1 MSRKNLNQYYKKAFQ
16 DFAGGLNTQDSP
28 LTTQPNQFKQLDNWV
43 VNDRGLLE
51 KVEGY
56 SIDGSPF
63 PDDADSFIRM
73 LVNYKR
79 GTSVDKL
86 VCSALDEGN
95 SNATYRVDL
104 KETAGDGN
112 YAYIGHTTGTATFN
126 NANTALVGV
135 GTAWASHLKAGDKI
149 KAASHTD
156 AMYTEISSVT
166 NDTNIVLVGGGY
178 LGANTGGVAFIARII
193 LHEDFIPSGITF
205 NDNLVITN
213 GSEAPMS
220 YNNTTLNKITDTDA
234 PKGKFIEAHKSRIFI
249 AHTTG
254 SPSSVYWS
262 ATNDETAWDATSVEP
277 IFPKDG
283 GNICGIKSFADSL
296 IVFKDNGK
304 ICQVVG
310 DFDQSTAGEPNFI
323 RKVDTPDN
331 IGVIAGYTAVIGN
344 DNRLYFLAESGVYAL
359 DRGMGLRKMSWNIN
373 PTTSSIT
380 MRSGTVSA
388 KAFTYDTKT
397 QWDGG
402 TYSGTMATSTGELRP
417 YVDKY
422 AISDALKGNRLV
434 SVAIDSSQ
442 TVHVAYVSSIVSR
455 QINYKKYTSD
465 GTLTSETAFT
475 LDASG
480 YGGYNYSAV
489 SSISIDVAANGDVGI
504 VVGAIYGDS
513 GAGWIAAL
521 VGGYRTSGAWGSK
534 TEIQNLG
541 LNSNLSVTPYSVSV
555 ATKFRSDNLQ
565 RMFSLFSDSGGT
577 TRDQYW
583 ARTSGSGG
591 TWSVAGTVTSSVALP
606 IVGYC
611 DLALNSSDNPR
622 IAFVQGTTSNA
633 IENTYSNNDGSSW
646 TTANFTTSITS
657 VATGPFVQVT
667 SGGNFRFVWGGVYS
681 GSDQIVRRDVTA
693 GTSTVIDS
701 SSAQVLGYA
710 LNSSNEDTTYE
721 VTTSTSGTE
730 KVYYN
735 QSTTFTASS
744 SYLGTTLYQ
753 NGARGMAINSNV
765 YATVGFGVNA
775 NEVVVRRT
783 SFSSNWKSNE
793 ASDATLTAWSV
804 ATIVATVNSVTTT
817 YTAALATSDQGA
829 DPLADGAYTTT
840 LVSGNVVSTDSTKV
854 FQSTRV
860 TFVLTDFVGASVE
873 SIILDYT
880 GTGAGPV
887 LPTGILFDNEVYF
900 SYSASENNNS
910 HVLLLDKEGSFVNI
924 DYPVIFMAR
933 YKGLLYAGMATT
945 GKVAKLRDTFAF
957 NTASYTATAI
967 SKEDLLGS
975 LELEKDIHK
984 IYLIYETKLAGT
996 FTFSYRLDNF
1006 KNPAGATWK
1015 DTTVTQTSA
1024 SATPGFAEIL
1034 VGNKATSVQ
1043 FKVSNASASNE
1054 VAVIG
1059 WVIRYDYLNVR

>member
-51 KVEGY
+51 KIEGY

-112 YAYIGHTTGTATFN
+112 YAYIGHTTGTASFT
-126 NANTALVGV
+126 NANTAVVGV
-135 GTAWASHLKAGDKI
+135 GTAWSSHLKAGDKI
-149 KAASHTD
+149 KASAHADS
-156 AMYTEISSVT
+156 AYTEIASVT
-166 NDTNIVLVGGGY
+166 NDTNLVLVAGGY
-178 LGANTGGVAFIARII
+178 IGATSAGATYIARII

-220 YNNTTLNKITDTDA
+220 YNNTTLNKITDSDA

-249 AHTTG
+249 AHTSG

-304 ICQVVG
+304 IVQLVG
-310 DFDQSTAGEPNFI
+310 DFDQSAVGAPNFI

-331 IGVIAGYTAVIGN
+331 MGVIAGYTAVIGN
-344 DNRLYFLAESGVYAL
+344 DNRLYFVAESGVYAL
-359 DRGMGLRKMSWNIN
+359 DRGLGLRKMSWNID
-373 PTTSSIT
+373 PTTSAIT

-397 QWDGG
+397 QWDTG
-402 TYSGTMATSTGELRP
+402 THNGTVASSTGELKP
-417 YVDKY
+417 YFDRY
-422 AISDALKGNRLV
+422 AVSDALKGDKLCAV
-434 SVAIDSSQ
+434 VTDSSQ
-442 TVHVAYVSSIVSR
+442 NIHLAYVSSSNNQDI
-455 QINYKKYTSD
+455 KYRKIDSS
-465 GTLTSETAFT
+465 GTVTSETAYQVPST
-475 LDASG
+475 DVTSG
-480 YGGYNYSAV
+480 TALQAVKSVSIAV
-489 SSISIDVAANGDVGI
+489 SSSGLVGI
-504 VVGAIYGDS
+504 VVGVAYTVVTNFFN
-513 GAGWIAAL
+513 AT
-521 VGGYRTSGAWGSK
+521 RTSGVWGSRE
-534 TEIQNLG
+534 TVHSFG
-541 LNSNLSVTPYSVSV
+541 LSGT
-555 ATKFRSDNLQ
+555 ASDI
-565 RMFSLFSDSGGT
+565 GT
-577 TRDQYW
+577 VCCSTRY
-583 ARTSGSGG
+583 TSGNAQRAAIAWKDHNNVTRLSYMINTSG
-591 TWSVAGTVTSSVALP
+591 TWAASASDPTP
-606 IVGYC
+606 
-611 DLALNSSDNPR
+611 ALNIALVAQVDLELNGSDNPR
-622 IAFVQGTTSNA
+622 IAFSTATPGIYHTLSDNA
-633 IENTYSNNDGSSW
+633 GSSSW
-646 TTANFTTSITS
+646 SGADFTTNITT
-657 VATGPFVQVT
+657 VLAGPYVDVT
-667 SGGNFRFVWGGVYS
+667 SGGNFRFYWAGNYS
-681 GSDQIVRRDVTA
+681 GSAQIVRRDVTA
-693 GTSTVIDS
+693 GTTTVIDS
-701 SSAQVLGYA
+701 GSSALYGAVLDAGNDDVTYGA
-710 LNSSNEDTTYE
+710 TTATSGLENYWYDQTVELSHTSVGLDTTFYR
-721 VTTSTSGTE
+721 VNDG
-730 KVYYN
+730 
-735 QSTTFTASS
+735 
-744 SYLGTTLYQ
+744 LDL
-753 NGARGMAINSNV
+753 NSNV
-765 YATVGFGVNA
+765 YVSAAWGTNA
-775 NEVVVRRT
+775 NEIVLRRL
-783 SFSSNWKSNE
+783 SFVSFWKAAE
-793 ASDATLTAWSV
+793 ASDSTLSAWGV
-804 ATIVATVNSVTTT
+804 ADIDASIGASTVT
-817 YTAALATSDQGA
+817 YTAALSASDQGA

-840 LVSGNVVSTDSTKV
+840 LVNNNIVSTNAALV
-854 FQSTRV
+854 FESVRV
-860 TFVLTDFVGASVE
+860 HFTLTDYTQPQVN
-873 SIILDYT
+873 SIILNYT

-887 LPTGILFDNEVYF
+887 MPAGVLFNNEIYF

-910 HVLLLDKEGSFVNI
+910 HVLLLDKEGSYVNI

-933 YKGLLYAGMATT
+933 YQGRLYAGMATT

-984 IYLIYETKLAGT
+984 IYIVYETKSAGS

-1006 KNPAGATWK
+1006 KSPAGATWQ

-1024 SATPGFAEIL
+1024 SNTPGFAEIL
-1034 VGNKATSVQ
+1034 VGNKATSIQ

>member
-1 MSRKNLNQYYKKAFQ
+1 MSRKQLNQYYKKAFQ
-16 DFAGGLNTQDSP
+16 DFAGGLNTQDAAV
-28 LTTQPNQFKQLDNWV
+28 TTQPNQFKQLDNFV

-51 KVEGY
+51 KIEGY

-79 GTSVDKL
+79 GVSVDKL

-104 KETAGDGN
+104 KETSGDGT
-112 YAYIGHTTGTATFN
+112 YAYIGHTTGTASFTN
-126 NANTALVGV
+126 GNTAVVGV
-135 GTAWASHLKAGDKI
+135 GTAWSSHLKAGDKI
-149 KAASHTD
+149 KASAHADS
-156 AMYTEISSVT
+156 AYTEISSVT
-166 NDTNIVLVGGGY
+166 NDTNLVLVGGGY
-178 LGANTGGVAFIARII
+178 IGATSAGATYIARII

-220 YNNTTLNKITDTDA
+220 YNNTTLNKITDSDA
-234 PKGKFIEAHKSRIFI
+234 PKGKFIEVHKNRVFI
-249 AHTTG
+249 AHTSG

-262 ATNDETAWDATSVEP
+262 ATSDETAWDATSVEP

-304 ICQVVG
+304 IAQMVG

-323 RKVDTPDN
+323 RRIDTPDN
-331 IGVIAGYTAVIGN
+331 IGVIAGYSVVVGN

-359 DRGMGLRKMSWNIN
+359 DRGMGLRKVSWNID
-373 PTTSSIT
+373 PTTSAVT

-388 KAFTYDTKT
+388 KAFTYDTST
-397 QWDGG
+397 QWDTG
-402 TYSGTMATSTGELRP
+402 THNGTMATSTGELRP

-422 AISDALKGNRLV
+422 TISDALKGNRLV
-434 SVAIDSSQ
+434 SVAIDSSKV
-442 TVHVAYVSSIVSR
+442 VHVAYVSSINNR
-455 QINYKKYTSD
+455 QINYKKYAVN
-465 GTLTSETAFT
+465 GTVTAETVFT
-475 LDASG
+475 LDSSG
-480 YGGYNYSAV
+480 YGGYNFSAV
-489 SSISIDVAANGDVGI
+489 SSISIDVAANGDVGV
-504 VVGAIYGDS
+504 VVGAVYGDS
-513 GAGWIAAL
+513 AAGWIAAL

-534 TEIQNLG
+534 SEIQNLG

-583 ARTSGSGG
+583 GRTSGSGG
-591 TWSVAGTVTSSVALP
+591 TWSVAGTVTSSVTLP
-606 IVGYC
+606 IQGYC

-622 IAFVQGTTSNA
+622 IAFVQGATSNA

-681 GSDQIVRRDVTA
+681 GSNQIVRRDVTA

-701 SSAQVLGYA
+701 ASDTVLGYV
-710 LNSSNEDTTYE
+710 LNASDQDTTYE
-721 VTTSTSGTE
+721 GSSSTSGTE

-744 SYLGTTLYQ
+744 SYLSTTLYQ
-753 NGARGMAINSNV
+753 NSAKGMVINSNV
-765 YATVGFGVNA
+765 YGTVGFGTNA
-775 NEVVVRRT
+775 NEVIVRRT
-783 SFSSNWKSNE
+783 SFSSNWKSAE
-793 ASDATLTAWSV
+793 ASDATLTAWGI
-804 ATIVATVNSVTTT
+804 AEIVATVNSVTTT
-817 YTAALATSDQGA
+817 YTAALSSSDQGA

-840 LVSGNVVSTDSTKV
+840 LTNGNLVSSNAANV

-860 TFVLTDFVGASVE
+860 TFVLTDFIGATVE
-873 SIILDYT
+873 SIILNYT

-887 LPTGILFDNEVYF
+887 VPAGVLFNNEIYF
-900 SYSASENNNS
+900 SYAASENNNS
-910 HVLLLDKEGSFVNI
+910 HVLLLDKEGAFEI
-924 DYPVIFMAR
+924 ADYPVIFMTR
-933 YKGLLYAGMATT
+933 YRGRLYGGLANT
-945 GKVAKLRDTFAF
+945 GKVAKLRDTFGF

-984 IYLIYETKLAGT
+984 IYIIYETKTAGT

-1006 KNPAGATWK
+1006 KSPAGATWQ

-1024 SATPGFAEIL
+1024 STTPGFAEIL
-1034 VGNKATSVQ
+1034 VGNKATSIQ

-1059 WVIRYDYLNVR
+1059 WVIRYDYLNIR